1 MNQISV
7 IANAPEFTKGF
18 VKELRIRWAHEEM
31 GLSYT
36 EIKVAHADLKSE
48 DYLKLQPFGQVPYFQ
63 SGDLTL
69 FESGAILH
77 YLAIKNNK
85 LIPNDESGRARTM
98 SWLFASLNSI
108 EPFVAQYFLVAKYFK
123 SNEPEVI
130 KKSFDLVH
138 GRLGQLSKAL
148 NQNLYLENEFSIADI
163 VMTTVL
169 RDAYSMNMIE
179 DYPNL
184 IQYKERNEKR
194 PAFIRALND
203 HAKLYGS

>member
-7 IANAPEFTKGF
+7 IADAPEFTKGF

-31 GLSYT
+31 GLAYT
-36 EIKVAHADLKSE
+36 EIKVPHAELKSE
-48 DYLKLQPFGQVPYFQ
+48 KYLMSQPFAQVPYFQ

-69 FESGAILH
+69 FESGAILQ
-77 YLAIKNNK
+77 YLAVKNNK
-85 LIPNDESGRARTM
+85 LIPSEEIPRARAM
-98 SWLFASLNSI
+98 SWLFAALNSI
-108 EPFVAQYFLVAKYFK
+108 EPFVAQYFLVVKFFNCNDSA
-123 SNEPEVI
+123 VI

-148 NQNLYLENEFSIADI
+148 GRNVHLENEFSIADI

-169 RDAYSMNMIE
+169 RDAYSMKLIE
-179 DYPNL
+179 EYPNL

-194 PAFIRALND
+194 PAFAKAFND
-203 HAKLYGS
+203 HAKLYSS

>member
-7 IANAPEFTKGF
+7 IADAPEFTKGF

-31 GLSYT
+31 GIPYT

-48 DYLKLQPFGQVPYFQ
+48 KYLKAQPFAQVPYFQ

-85 LIPNDESGRARTM
+85 LIPREEIPQARAM
-98 SWLFASLNSI
+98 SWLFAALNSI
-108 EPFVAQYFLVAKYFK
+108 EPFVAQYFLVTKFFN
-123 SNEPEVI
+123 SNEPGVI
-130 KKSFDLVH
+130 KKSLDLVN
-138 GRLGQLSKAL
+138 GRLERLSKAL
-148 NQNLYLENEFSIADI
+148 GQNMHLENNFSIADI

-169 RDAYSMNMIE
+169 RDAYSMKLLE

-184 IQYKERNEKR
+184 KQYKERNEKR
-194 PAFIRALND
+194 PAFVKALSD
-203 HAKLYGS
+203 HEKLFKQ

>member
-1 MNQISV
+1 MNQFSV
-7 IANAPEFTKGF
+7 IADAPEFTKGF

-31 GLSYT
+31 GLTYS

-48 DYLKLQPFGQVPYFQ
+48 KYLKLQPFAQVPSFQ

-77 YLAIKNNK
+77 YLAIKNKK
-85 LIPNDESGRARTM
+85 LIPLEEIQQARAM
-98 SWLFASLNSI
+98 SWLFAALNSI
-108 EPFVAQYFLVAKYFK
+108 EPFVAQYFLVVHLFN
-123 SNEPEVI
+123 SSEPTVI

-148 NQNLYLENEFSIADI
+148 GKNLNLENEFSIADI

-169 RDAYSMNMIE
+169 RDAHSMKLIK

-194 PAFIRALND
+194 PAFIKALSD
-203 HAKLYGS
+203 HKRLYGQ